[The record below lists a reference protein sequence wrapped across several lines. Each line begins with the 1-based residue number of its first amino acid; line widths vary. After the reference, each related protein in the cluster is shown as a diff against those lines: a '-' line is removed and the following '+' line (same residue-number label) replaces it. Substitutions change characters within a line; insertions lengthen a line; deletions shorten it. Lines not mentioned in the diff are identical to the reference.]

1 MGKRNRERWREKR
14 RGATSSPSTNSPS
27 EGPRPGGDWTGT
39 STGAGP
45 STAGT
50 GRSAGRAAGGAPP
63 RAATVEA
70 ELLAATMAYRMGDTD
85 RYAWLL
91 AQLGMTADSH
101 RPLLATQ
108 TAQVLAVLL
117 ERAIGE
123 AWRRGWQPADVDRV
137 VRRRLGAD
145 HAVAAVEAIA
155 SEHRRYA
162 AATVSPAWRAQL
174 HAVGA
179 EPWKPGPPEP
189 AGGDPLAGIS
199 FPGAGPGP
207 VELRRQVEVLSVL
220 LVLPELP
227 RLGPLPG
234 QAPIAGSTGAGA
246 EVDGRVLERVRALL
260 AKAESTTFAE
270 EAEAFTAKAQELMA
284 RHALDRAML
293 DKGEGAGG
301 PGGRRIGT
309 DDPYAQSKALL
320 LDEVAT
326 ANRCRTVWSASLGFS
341 TVFGHE
347 ADIDGVEIL
356 YTSLLVQA
364 TRAIAAAGSQTDR
377 RGRSTTRSFRK
388 SFYVAY
394 ATRIGQRLRQSWAT
408 AEADGTEA
416 HGAGLLPVLAAR
428 DRAVEEAFR
437 EVFPTIK
444 RRSVSATNGAG
455 WLAGT
460 TAADQARLNPSPE
473 VERRAS
479 A

>member
-1 MGKRNRERWREKR
+1 MGRRNRERRQAKR
-14 RGATSSPSTNSPS
+14 C
-27 EGPRPGGDWTGT
+27 
-39 STGAGP
+39 
-45 STAGT
+45 
-50 GRSAGRAAGGAPP
+50 RAAGSSSARFRTAAGSTGGTTGGQSSGRPTTGPP
-63 RAATVEA
+63 RPKAVAVEA
-70 ELLAATMAYRMGDTD
+70 DLLAATMAYRRGDAEA
-85 RYAWLL
+85 YARLL
-91 AQLGMTADSH
+91 GRLGIGPAVGH
-101 RPLLATQ
+101 GAAQ
-108 TAQVLAVLL
+108 TAQVLGVLV
-117 ERAIGE
+117 ERAIGD
-123 AWRRGWQPADVDRV
+123 AWRHGWQPADVERV
-137 VRRRLGAD
+137 VRRRLGVD
-145 HAVAAVEAIA
+145 HAHTAVAAIA
-155 SEHRRYA
+155 AEHRRYA

-174 HAVGA
+174 RAMGA
-179 EPWKPGPPEP
+179 EPWGPGPGPGQP
-189 AGGDPLAGIS
+189 AGGAAFPGNRLAGI
-199 FPGAGPGP
+199 AGRWLA
-207 VELRRQVEVLSVL
+207 ELRRQVEVLSVL
-220 LVLPELP
+220 LVLPALP

-234 QAPIAGSTGAGA
+234 EAPATGPAGPGI

-293 DKGEGAGG
+293 DDAEGAGG

-347 ADIDGVEIL
+347 GDIDGVEIL

-394 ATRIGQRLRQSWAT
+394 ATRIGQRLRQSSAA
-408 AEADGTEA
+408 AEAAGTEA

-428 DRAVEEAFR
+428 DRAVDEAFQ

-444 RRSVSATNGAG
+444 RSSVSATNGAG
-455 WLAGT
+455 WVAGT

-473 VERRAS
+473 VEPPAG
-479 A
+479 

>member
-1 MGKRNRERWREKR
+1 MGRRNRERRRAKR
-14 RGATSSPSTNSPS
+14 CRAGDSSSATFRTEGNGTGGPSHGRASGRPTTGP
-27 EGPRPGGDWTGT
+27 PRPGAMG
-39 STGAGP
+39 
-45 STAGT
+45 
-50 GRSAGRAAGGAPP
+50 
-63 RAATVEA
+63 VEA
-70 ELLAATMAYRMGDTD
+70 DLLAATVAYRMGDVEA
-85 RYAWLL
+85 YAKF
-91 AQLGMTADSH
+91 LGRLGIGPAAGH
-101 RPLLATQ
+101 GAAQ
-108 TAQVLAVLL
+108 TAQVLGVLV

-123 AWRRGWQPADVDRV
+123 AWCHGWQPADVERV
-137 VRRRLGAD
+137 VRRRLGTD
-145 HAVAAVEAIA
+145 HAVTAVAAIA

-174 HAVGA
+174 RAMGA
-179 EPWKPGPPEP
+179 EPWGTGPGEPP
-189 AGGDPLAGIS
+189 AGAA
-199 FPGAGPGP
+199 FPGNRVPGAAGPWLT
-207 VELRRQVEVLSVL
+207 ELRRQVEVLSVL
-220 LVLPELP
+220 LVLPALP

-234 QAPIAGSTGAGA
+234 QAPVAGSTAGGA

-293 DKGEGAGG
+293 DEAEGAGG

-326 ANRCRTVWSASLGFS
+326 ANRCRTVWSASLGFA

-364 TRAIAAAGSQTDR
+364 TRAIAAAGSQTDG

-394 ATRIGQRLRQSWAT
+394 ATRIGQRLRQSRAA
-408 AEADGTEA
+408 AEAAGTEA

-428 DRAVEEAFR
+428 DRAVDEAFQQA
-437 EVFPTIK
+437 FPTIK
-444 RRSVSATNGAG
+444 RSSVSASNGAG

-460 TAADQARLNPSPE
+460 TAADQARLNAAPE
-473 VERRAS
+473 VGPPAS